1 MTELVIQSTTL
12 PEAAITAFGNELGR
26 SPDATRGH
34 SARWQNVA
42 ATPELKALA
51 ESYQVDIAFVPENRR
66 RADFSLLVM
75 DMDSTLITIEC
86 IDEIADRIGVKPQ
99 VSAITEAAMRGELDF
114 AGALRKR
121 VALLEGLEESAL
133 EAVYEER
140 LRLSP
145 GAEELIRAAQESGW
159 KTLLI
164 SGGFTYFTH
173 RLQARLQ
180 PVQITG
186 HHRLHICIGAG
197 GGDAFVLA
205 DFRTHVRRQRDPQVR
220 QRAFEYFLHALFMR
234 GIREALQKRDG
245 NAFDAVLFQCRHQGF
260 DGSFVERQQDA
271 TFGVYALRHRQAQ
284 MARHQRRRLVQKNI
298 ILREAVL
305 PADFHEIAETFGS
318 DERGLRALALD
329 QRVGRQRG
337 AEDEDVQRAGFEP
350 GLRKDLGDGGDH
362 GFFRR
367 ARRGEHLAGP
377 ALAARLE
384 NDVRESPADIDG
396 ETRAC

>member
-145 GAEELIRAAQESGW
+145 GAEVLIRFAQESGW

-173 RLQARLQ
+173 RLQARLGLDHAMANTLETQ
-180 PVQITG
+180 AGRLTG
-186 HHRLHICIGAG
+186 
-197 GGDAFVLA
+197 
-205 DFRTHVRRQRDPQVR
+205 
-220 QRAFEYFLHALFMR
+220 
-234 GIREALQKRDG
+234 
-245 NAFDAVLFQCRHQGF
+245 
-260 DGSFVERQQDA
+260 
-271 TFGVYALRHRQAQ
+271 
-284 MARHQRRRLVQKNI
+284 
-298 ILREAVL
+298 
-305 PADFHEIAETFGS
+305 
-318 DERGLRALALD
+318 
-329 QRVGRQRG
+329 RV
-337 AEDEDVQRAGFEP
+337 
-350 GLRKDLGDGGDH
+350 LGDIVDAD
-362 GFFRR
+362 RK
-367 ARRGEHLAGP
+367 ATELC
-377 ALAARLE
+377 ALAARLGVE
-384 NDVRESPADIDG
+384 PSRAIAIGDGANDLKMMGASGMGIAYRAKPVVRQQAMHGLNFSGLDG
-396 ETRAC
+396 VLNLFTQD